1 MYGQHAHVTIIRGLK
16 PNGDDDSL
24 SVSDWLSAAIDYA
37 GRVVAQDDFKV
48 YADVSHNIGSLI
60 IA

>member
-1 MYGQHAHVTIIRGLK
+1 MTIIRGLK